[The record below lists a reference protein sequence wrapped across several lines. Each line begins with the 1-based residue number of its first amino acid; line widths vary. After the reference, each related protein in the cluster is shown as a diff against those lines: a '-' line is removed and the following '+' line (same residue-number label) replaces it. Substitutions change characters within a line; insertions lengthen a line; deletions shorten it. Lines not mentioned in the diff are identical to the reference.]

1 MCVGRIFNTLKNKRA
16 QVLLPS
22 VLLAPIFILVVYLL
36 FETAKVSMTKIRQ
49 QFALD
54 NAAYSQMSSASSYLN
69 AMAMTN
75 GPLAYR
81 VISYYAEKTPLL
93 KPKESA
99 GGEPITIFEMFYKAG
114 AVPVI
119 NTADQETGGG
129 AKPPKPES
137 DDWGIKYYK
146 DTRSMWK
153 TETPSEPPVIT
164 DEKGQQGVPMT
175 SKELAK
181 VYHFSTNLIAIPVIV
196 QYLSTYA
203 QLGTIY
209 ESQDY
214 VYKEL
219 TKNAKTFREVY
230 YANVSDCKLS
240 QCASESARTI
250 NRFTVQTKKMELD
263 KMLFYGSDSEGPGTP
278 HAGHQPIPL
287 TATEL
292 LGGRK
297 LFQFSY
303 LDPSSRSR
311 LRQMGQGILL
321 KQRFKLPKN
330 NFNINLE
337 NKYKPYVRTRVSVT
351 CPRANNNCVWPN
363 PLPKYSVT
371 LDP

>member
-1 MCVGRIFNTLKNKRA
+1 MCSGRMINTLKNKRA
-16 QVLLPS
+16 QILLPS
-22 VLLAPIFILVVYLL
+22 VLLAPIFILVIYLL

-54 NAAYSQMSSASSYLN
+54 NAAYSQMTSASSYLN
-69 AMAMTN
+69 AVAMSN

-81 VISYYAEKTPLL
+81 VVSYYAEKTPKLIA
-93 KPKESA
+93 KE
-99 GGEPITIFEMFYKAG
+99 GTGLPEIVIFEMFYKAG

-119 NTADQETGGG
+119 NTADQETGEN

-137 DDWGIKYYK
+137 DDWGIKYYPN
-146 DTRSMWK
+146 TRPSWEK
-153 TETPSEPPVIT
+153 ETPGNPPEEEGEV
-164 DEKGQQGVPMT
+164 VMT
-175 SKELAK
+175 SKDLADK
-181 VYHFSTNLIAIPVIV
+181 YHFSTHLIAVPVIV

-209 ESQDY
+209 DSQEY

-263 KMLFYGSDSEGPGTP
+263 KMRFYVSDSDGPGTP
-278 HAGHQPIPL
+278 H
-287 TATEL
+287 
-292 LGGRK
+292 GGAHSVSIGAVETLNGSK
-297 LFQFSY
+297 LFQFAY
-303 LDPSSRSR
+303 LDPSSRGR
-311 LRQMGQGILL
+311 LRNMGQGILL

-351 CPRANNNCVWPN
+351 CPRSNNNCVWPN

>member
-1 MCVGRIFNTLKNKRA
+1 MYLGRMVNLLTNKRA

-22 VLLAPIFILVVYLL
+22 VLLAPIFILVIYLL

-54 NAAYSQMSSASSYLN
+54 NAAYSQMTSASSYLN
-69 AMAMTN
+69 AVAMSN

-81 VISYYAEKTPLL
+81 VMSYYASQTEPLY
-93 KPKESA
+93 KKDSYSGPETVS
-99 GGEPITIFEMFYKAG
+99 IFNLFYQAG
-114 AVPVI
+114 AVPAIKGVDEQGRAP
-119 NTADQETGGG
+119 N
-129 AKPPKPES
+129 PKAES
-137 DDWGIKYYK
+137 NDWEVKYYPK
-146 DTRSMWK
+146 TRSSWEK
-153 TETPSEPPVIT
+153 ETPGDPPSEEGGVVIT
-164 DEKGQQGVPMT
+164 
-175 SKELAK
+175 SKDLASN
-181 VYHFSTNLIAIPVIV
+181 YHFSAHLYATPVIV

-209 ESQDY
+209 DSQNY

-240 QCASESARTI
+240 ECASESARTI

-263 KMLFYGSDSEGPGTP
+263 KMLFYVSDSDGKGTP
-278 HAGHQPIPL
+278 HGGAYSIPL
-287 TATEL
+287 TATETL
-292 LGGRK
+292 NGSK
-297 LFQFSY
+297 LFQFAY
-303 LDPSSRSR
+303 LDPASRTR